1 MGFLSILFFR
11 QICGII
17 IQGSQVTG
25 WWMWLLEYRTSWC
38 SRFWHVLF
46 TETILIDPQII
57 RSVKSHRNNMSTKRT
72 PTNRTQYRHDLICS
86 DMEWMTFY
94 CNQCRHVGNLIP
106 KHVDP
111 IQTYLHLKGF
121 IRSAFAFMSLLGWWR
136 GGNLWHSQHSRSAGR
151 SSGSRDWGGL
161 CAGGLL
167 GRGIVIR
174 VRCFVGAKNASCI
187 MRPFGWSCACI
198 IMYLYY
204 ISGYIRINLEC
215 LWL

>member
-86 DMEWMTFY
+86 DLEWMTFY

-121 IRSAFAFMSLLGWWR
+121 IRS
-136 GGNLWHSQHSRSAGR
+136 QPSRSCRFWGDGEVETYDTHNIRDPLAAAVDPETGVVYVLVGYLAEV
-151 SSGSRDWGGL
+151 SSSVFDV
-161 CAGGLL
+161 LL
-167 GRGIVIR
+167 VQRMLV
-174 VRCFVGAKNASCI
+174 ASCDHLADHVHVS
-187 MRPFGWSCACI
+187 SCICI
-198 IMYLYY
+198 IYQD
-204 ISGYIRINLEC
+204 ISG
-215 LWL
+215 